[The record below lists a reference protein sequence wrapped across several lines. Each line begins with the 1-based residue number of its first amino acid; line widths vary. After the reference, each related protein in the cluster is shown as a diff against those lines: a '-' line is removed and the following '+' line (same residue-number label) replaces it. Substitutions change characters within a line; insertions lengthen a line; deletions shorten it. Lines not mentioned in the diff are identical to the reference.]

1 MQPLASKPLPAKVRY
16 QARDHQD
23 QTGMLL
29 VLTRIQPLA
38 SLPHHSSVDSDNAT
52 GQDAESID
60 SVVLSVHLSSKR

>member
-1 MQPLASKPLPAKVRY
+1 LA
-16 QARDHQD
+16 
-23 QTGMLL
+23 
-29 VLTRIQPLA
+29 LTRILPLA